1 MKTAIDIILD
11 LVSSGTIS
19 NDEAKI
25 LLEAINEKGGTT
37 FVPVPYNPGTIT
49 TKPDWTYDP
58 YRPGQ
63 PWYTVTSTG
72 VSGTANDSGI

>member
-1 MKTAIDIILD
+1 MKTAVDIILD

-37 FVPVPYNPGTIT
+37 FVPVPYEPVNPYY
-49 TKPDWTYDP
+49 PP
-58 YRPGQ
+58 YRQGDV
-63 PWYTVTSTG
+63 WYTTG
-72 VSGTANDSGI
+72 TTTDTNTK